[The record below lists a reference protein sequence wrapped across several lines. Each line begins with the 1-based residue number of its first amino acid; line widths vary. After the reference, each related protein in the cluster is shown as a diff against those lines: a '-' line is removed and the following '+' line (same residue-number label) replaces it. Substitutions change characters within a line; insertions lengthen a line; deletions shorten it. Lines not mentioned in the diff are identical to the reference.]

1 MIMNNLNGKTE
12 NRRSRD
18 QEFLQLYTA
27 ALKLMI
33 DRRVRHPR
41 KAAIA
46 FTIHNGTPHYHVSYE
61 RAYEVVRQLLAG
73 KHPLRPSLQAQMWE
87 EITDRVRKL
96 MTDRRISIA
105 VALDFVL
112 QHCRASRFF
121 ISEAYARVSTYRAM
135 KERRMRLMKNS
146 FIA

>member
-73 KHPLRPSLQAQMWE
+73 KHPLRPSLQAQMWD

-121 ISEAYARVSTYRAM
+121 ISEGAPTAP
-135 KERRMRLMKNS
+135 
-146 FIA
+146 